1 MNIKIK
7 KALKI
12 ISQIFY
18 KTFKFGSLQS
28 VITIYFG
35 VIIILVI
42 VFMSAIIYSKFV
54 KTVDNNAV
62 IGTSQTINQVNR
74 NLQYYLQ
81 GMNEVSNTVAEQLN
95 SPTSNGIEK
104 ARDVFKMTITLRKDI
119 ESISVFTEDGKM
131 MVSTSN
137 LPLKKGLDVKSEDW
151 FQKVIE
157 EPGKINF
164 SNPHVQNLYKGEH
177 RWVVSLSKEVKY
189 NKNGKEIRLIALVDM
204 KFTSIDELCHLIELG
219 KKGYVYII
227 NNDGII
233 IYHPQQQLIY
243 TGLKNEKIDFA
254 VNNEDGSYIQ
264 NNNGEKTVMT
274 IKTVG
279 YTGWKIVGIS
289 YYNEM
294 VTSKKEIYYYIIS
307 VVAVSII
314 VLFVMSLIISARI
327 SLPIKKL
334 EKLMA
339 RVEKGELD
347 IYAEIK
353 GEDEVKQLSKT
364 FNSMIS
370 RIRNLMDEIFKE
382 QEAKRKS
389 EIKALQAQ
397 INPHFLY
404 NTLDSIVWMAENGES
419 KGVIT
424 MVIALANLFRT
435 SISRGKEIIKIKDE
449 LENARSYLVIQQMRY
464 TDKFDYIIEADE
476 AVLEYRTFKIVL
488 QPIIENSI
496 YHGIKRMVDRGM
508 IKVTAEIIDDKLL
521 LQVIDNGLGMSK
533 ETAES
538 ILSKEPKG
546 KVSSG
551 IGVKNVHERIQLYFG
566 NEYGLEIESELEVG
580 TCVKIWLPKL
590 KEEVG

>member
-7 KALKI
+7 KALKV
-12 ISQIFY
+12 ISEVLY

-28 VITIYFG
+28 IITIYFAI
-35 VIIILVI
+35 IIILVI
-42 VFMSAIIYSKFV
+42 VFMSAVIYSKFV
-54 KTVDNNAV
+54 KTVDNNALV
-62 IGTSQTINQVNR
+62 STSQTINQVNR
-74 NLQYYLQ
+74 NLQYYLE

-95 SPTSNGIEK
+95 SPSSNAIQK
-104 ARDVFKMTITLRKDI
+104 AKDVFKMTITLRKDI
-119 ESISVFTEDGKM
+119 ESIAVFTEGGDM
-131 MVSTSN
+131 LLRTSN
-137 LPLKKGLDVKSEDW
+137 LNLKKGLNVKQEDW
-151 FQKVIE
+151 FKKVIKQ
-157 EPGKINF
+157 PGKINF
-164 SNPHVQNLYKGEH
+164 SSPHVQNLYRGEH

-189 NKNGKEIRLIALVDM
+189 NKNGKMVRVIALVDM
-204 KFTSIDELCHLIELG
+204 KFTAIDELCHLIELG

-227 NNDGII
+227 NTNGII

-243 TGLKNEKIDFA
+243 SGLKNEKVDFA
-254 VNNEDGSYIQ
+254 VNNDDGSYIQ

-294 VTSKKEIYYYIIS
+294 VTSKKEIYYFITSAVAIS
-307 VVAVSII
+307 IL

-347 IYAEIK
+347 IYADIK
-353 GEDEVKQLSKT
+353 GENEVKQLSKT
-364 FNSMIS
+364 FNSMIY
-370 RIRNLMDEIFKE
+370 RIKNLMDENSKE

-404 NTLDSIVWMAENGES
+404 NTLDSIVWMAENEET

-464 TDKFDYIIEADE
+464 TDKFDYIIKADE
-476 AVLEYRTFKIVL
+476 DVLDYRTFKIVL

-508 IKVTAEIIDDKLL
+508 IKVTAEIKDDKLL
-521 LQVIDNGLGMSK
+521 LQVIDNGMGMSK
-533 ETAES
+533 ETVES
-538 ILSKEPKG
+538 MLSNESKG
-546 KVSSG
+546 KISSG